1 MDCSRS
7 WRRKNV
13 VGQIVVIQVMR
24 YVRVDSTHGAPCWA
38 DMLGKTAWLLSKA
51 GNDVF
56 ASWALLVGLMLRQ
69 AATHENLAWL
79 LQTVGVFA
87 R

>member
-1 MDCSRS
+1 
-7 WRRKNV
+7 
-13 VGQIVVIQVMR
+13 MR

-69 AATHENLAWL
+69 AATRPRNKLDSHIQLEVTLEPAQL
-79 LQTVGVFA
+79 LGDGVEKG
-87 R
+87 